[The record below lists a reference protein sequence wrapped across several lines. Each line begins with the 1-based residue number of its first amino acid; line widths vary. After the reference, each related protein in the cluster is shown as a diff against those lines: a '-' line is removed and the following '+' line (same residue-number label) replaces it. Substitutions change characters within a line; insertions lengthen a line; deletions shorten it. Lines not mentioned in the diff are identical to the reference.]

1 MGLSLSAEQKFVLE
15 IFSGKNQ
22 YIIPPY
28 QRAYS
33 WTESQC
39 MELIEDLKR
48 AYEENVNEGYFLGNI
63 VIAKS
68 KEEKNRL
75 EVIDGQQRLTTL
87 TLFIKVL
94 LEFDEDNI
102 DLQNAIVIP
111 GGRKNDEKKQR
122 LKTNVFTEKDSKYL
136 EEVLALKLSDINC
149 KASKI

>member
-63 VIAKS
+63 IMLPFFQTSKS
-68 KEEKNRL
+68 TFLIPPHYDTDCNSLSPLKPK
-75 EVIDGQQRLTTL
+75 
-87 TLFIKVL
+87 L
-94 LEFDEDNI
+94 LM
-102 DLQNAIVIP
+102 
-111 GGRKNDEKKQR
+111 
-122 LKTNVFTEKDSKYL
+122 
-136 EEVLALKLSDINC
+136 
-149 KASKI
+149 